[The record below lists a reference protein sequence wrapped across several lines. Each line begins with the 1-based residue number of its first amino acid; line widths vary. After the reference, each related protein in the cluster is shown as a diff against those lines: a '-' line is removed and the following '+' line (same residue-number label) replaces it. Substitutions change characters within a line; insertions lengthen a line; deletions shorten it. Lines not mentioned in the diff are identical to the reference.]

1 MSQTTA
7 VRTNKAQYR
16 LDAALRA
23 AAMEAFRGNLACPH
37 HREDELRTLYLDT
50 PDGELGSRFGYE
62 LSISCFG
69 MPRMAGPVAITLRE
83 QIKGAE
89 RIHRTCLSFAAA
101 EEYLSGARAYED
113 ACLDHPLLQGAGR
126 SLDTTALRAASAI
139 DTCRRRARLLQ
150 PALLVTCQHA
160 VLVPLRPTA
169 DADAA
174 AVRVT
179 FERELSVRDLRGD
192 RAAALSPLAGL
203 ADRRFPQALAGS
215 DDSLMSVE
223 YGAHEPAWFARALSD
238 LGVQPTSFSAY
249 RAARRAVGAERREE
263 TDDDLVGPEVGPAH
277 AAPSGRLRFAG
288 FSFLLRTARHAG

>member
-126 SLDTTALRAASAI
+126 SLDTTALRAA
-139 DTCRRRARLLQ
+139 ARQ
-150 PALLVTCQHA
+150 RA

-223 YGAHEPAWFARALSD
+223 YGAHEPAWLARALSD